1 MAEAIDVS
9 KTEYIIMELGE
20 LHRMAKA
27 ELQEVMDPTDMSN
40 MIEAMRLMV
49 IVMML
54 GAIMQ
59 AMDKMG

>member
-1 MAEAIDVS
+1 MAEQIEVTQA
-9 KTEYIIMELGE
+9 EYIVMELGE

-27 ELQEVMDPTDMSN
+27 ELQEAMDPTDMSN

>member
-20 LHRMAKA
+20 LHRMAQA
-27 ELQEVMDPTDMSN
+27 ELQEAMDSTDTGN
-40 MIEAMRLMV
+40 MVEAMRLMV
-49 IVMML
+49 IVKLL
-54 GAIMQ
+54 GATMQ

>member
-27 ELQEVMDPTDMSN
+27 ELQEAMDPTDMSN
-40 MIEAMRLMV
+40 MVEAMRLMV

>member
-27 ELQEVMDPTDMSN
+27 ELQEAMDPTDMSN